1 MSRKGHHHKEA
12 EPAVEEGID
21 AEIEE
26 SPADGADPVAA
37 ANGADPRIAA
47 LETELAE
54 SKDRWL
60 RTVAEM
66 DNVRRRAARDAE
78 DARRFANEKLL
89 GELLPVLDNLQRA
102 IEASAQTENFAGLK
116 EGVELTQRLFM
127 ELLDRNGLRKIEAAG
142 AAFDPNLHE
151 AIMQVPPEDGQEAGQ
166 VVEELRTGYSLN
178 DRVLRP
184 SLVKVTAG

>member
-1 MSRKGHHHKEA
+1 MSRKGHHKQA
-12 EPAVEEGID
+12 APMEEGID
-21 AEIEE
+21 AEEGAIPE
-26 SPADGADPVAA
+26 ADADSQEG

-47 LETELAE
+47 LESELAE

-102 IEASAQTENFAGLK
+102 IEASAQTENFAALK
-116 EGVELTQRLFM
+116 DGVELTQRLFL
-127 ELLDRNGLRKIEAAG
+127 ELLERNGLRKIDAVG
-142 AAFDPNLHE
+142 AAFDPNQHE

-178 DRVLRP
+178 DRVIRP